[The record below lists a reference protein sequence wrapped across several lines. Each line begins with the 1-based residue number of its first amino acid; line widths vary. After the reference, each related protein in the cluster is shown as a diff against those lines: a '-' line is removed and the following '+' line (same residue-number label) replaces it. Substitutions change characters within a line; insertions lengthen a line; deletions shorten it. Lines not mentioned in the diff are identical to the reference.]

1 MNTIGDAFLKAFEPD
16 TVIKV
21 TSLHDKSVTDLLDEV
36 HALVNNKYEIV
47 LDRKSNAIY
56 VGKVKQKGV
65 KKWL

>member
-1 MNTIGDAFLKAFEPD
+1 MSTIGDAFLKAFEPD

-21 TSLHDKSVTDLLDEV
+21 TSLNDKSVTDLLDEV

-56 VGKVKQKGV
+56 IGKVKCKGA